1 MIAGGGKSKGSEFE
15 RVMAGELSNWLSHG
29 TDKNTLWRTASSG
42 GRSTQFAK
50 SGTLIGNQAGD
61 LSAVAPLG
69 HKLIDKFVIELKF
82 YKDLGVQN
90 IVYETNTGLMKF
102 WEKLQFECKTYSKFP
117 MLIAKQNFQ
126 PEIVCLNKEGAKLL
140 DISLT
145 SDIWRVYVPRADMW
159 ICFLKDFLETA
170 STNRL

>member
-1 MIAGGGKSKGSEFE
+1 MVNGKAKGGEQE
-15 RVMAGELSNWLSHG
+15 RVIAVELSLWLSQG
-29 TDKNTLWRTASSG
+29 KDKNLLWRSASSG

-50 SGTLIGNQAGD
+50 SGVLIGNQAGD
-61 LSAVAPLG
+61 LSAVSPGG
-69 HKLIDKFVIELKF
+69 HKLIDKFVVEVKF
-82 YKDLGVQN
+82 YKDLNVQN

-102 WEKLQFECKTYSKFP
+102 WEKLLFECKTYTKHP

-145 SDIWRVYVPRADMW
+145 SDIWRVYVPRADMFV
-159 ICFLKDFLETA
+159 CFLKDFLDRA
-170 STNRL
+170 STSKL